1 VKPKVLFMVP
11 PAWAALGHATFAS
24 PAYDVLLHGKD
35 DYKAED
41 VDYFVGFRPPH
52 GFLKTLPRLKLIISF
67 GAGVEGF
74 LTDPEF
80 PKTIPLVRFTDPS
93 LAYEMAQY
101 VTMHALIIH
110 RHQRYFDQA
119 QADGAWRQL
128 MMPRA
133 TDQTHI
139 GILGLGEIGG
149 KIAERLALYGF
160 QLSGWSKTRKSTPG
174 VKSFAGA
181 GELNAFL
188 KQCEILAAVLPQT
201 PETINL
207 MDKKFFAQLPQGAW
221 VINVARGTLLVED
234 DLIAALDSGHLAGA
248 VLDVFRTEPL
258 PPDHPFWRHPNITV
272 TPHVAGITD
281 PRMALAYVDTCVRRN
296 EVGQPLADI
305 VEIARGY

>member
-1 VKPKVLFMVP
+1 MVP

-35 DYKAED
+35 SYRPED

-52 GFLKTLPRLKLIISF
+52 GFLKTLPRLKLVISF

-74 LTDPEF
+74 LTDPDF
-80 PKTIPLVRFTDPS
+80 PRSIPLVRFTDPS

-110 RHQRYFDQA
+110 RQQRAFDEFQKEPK
-119 QADGAWRQL
+119 WRQL

-133 TDQTHI
+133 TDQTHV

-160 QLSGWSKTRKSTPG
+160 QVSGWSKTRKTIAG
-174 VKSFAGA
+174 VKSFAGQS
-181 GELNAFL
+181 ELKPFL
-188 KQCEILAAVLPQT
+188 NQCHILAAVLPQT

-207 MDKKFFAQLPQGAW
+207 VDGTFLAALPQGAW
-221 VINVARGTLLVED
+221 VINVARGTLVVDD
-234 DLIAALDSGHLAGA
+234 DLIAALDSGHLGGA

-258 PPDHPFWRHPNITV
+258 PLEHPFWRHPKITV

-281 PRMALAYVDTCVRRN
+281 PRMALAYVDNCVRKF
-296 EVGQPLADI
+296 EAGAPLADI
-305 VEIARGY
+305 VDISRGY

>member
-1 VKPKVLFMVP
+1 MVP

-35 DYKAED
+35 SYKPEA

-52 GFLKTLPRLKLIISF
+52 GFLKSLPRLKLIISF

-80 PKTIPLVRFTDPS
+80 PKAIPLVRFNDPS

-110 RHQRYFDQA
+110 RHQRSFDQA
-119 QADGAWRQL
+119 QAEGVWRQL

-139 GILGLGEIGG
+139 GVLGLGEIGG
-149 KIAERLALYGF
+149 KIAERLARYGF
-160 QLSGWSKTRKSTPG
+160 QLSGWSKTRKSIPG
-174 VKSFAGA
+174 VKSFAGT

-188 KQCEILAAVLPQT
+188 NQCQILAAVLPQT

-207 MDKKFFAQLPQGAW
+207 MDKAFFAQLPQSAW
-221 VINVARGTLLVED
+221 IINVARGTLLVEE

-258 PPDHPFWRHPNITV
+258 PPEHPFWRHPKITV

-281 PRMALAYVDTCVRRN
+281 PRMALAYVETCVRRN
-296 EVGQPLADI
+296 EASQPLADI
-305 VEIARGY
+305 VDIARGY